1 MATERQKFIWAVG
14 QVESG
19 GNYKARNTGSGA
31 LGRWQV
37 MPANVGPWTQ
47 KALGRRMT
55 TTEFYNSPAA
65 QDKVA
70 DVILG
75 GYYDKYGWMGAAS
88 AWFSGSPVIS
98 NKSDGSNT
106 VPQYIS
112 KVRAWMNNPNAGS
125 AGSAGGVTNADPA
138 LSLNPLDWADAA
150 SSFFKLMT
158 DPITWLRVGMVLGG
172 GIALAIGL
180 FMMSGQAERL
190 GKAAKMAV
198 DFVPGGKAVK
208 AATAVKAAA

>member
-19 GNYKARNTGSGA
+19 GNYKARNSGSGA

-37 MPANVGPWTQ
+37 MPSNVGPWTK
-47 KALGRRMT
+47 KALGKAMT
-55 TTEFYNSPAA
+55 PTEFYNSPAA

-112 KVRAWMNNPNAGS
+112 KVRAWMANPNAGS
-125 AGSAGGVTNADPA
+125 AGSASGSGVEQANA
-138 LSLNPLDWADAA
+138 LNPLDWADAA

-158 DPITWLRVGMVLGG
+158 DPITWLRVAMVLGG
-172 GIALAIGL
+172 GISLAIGL

-190 GKAAKMAV
+190 GKAAKMAT
-198 DFVPGGKAVK
+198 DFVPGGKAIK

>member
-19 GNYKARNTGSGA
+19 GNYKARNPSGA

-125 AGSAGGVTNADPA
+125 AGSAGSGSVEQAGV
-138 LSLNPLDWADAA
+138 LNPLDWADAA